1 LVIGYWL
8 FAVAADEG
16 SSRAMTER
24 VFITGLAAVSCL
36 GNSLGEIEAGLREGR
51 SGVVLDPRRRELG
64 FRSALTGA
72 VSGFDPKARL
82 DRKAR
87 KSMHESA
94 QWCAFSAFEA
104 IEHAGLDLSSLRSPR
119 VGLIIGNDS
128 TSQPN
133 VEVAD
138 AVRRD
143 GTTQQLGSGYIFQC
157 MNSTATMNLNAL
169 LGTQGA
175 AWTLAAA
182 CASGAHA
189 VGQGFTL
196 IRAGLQ
202 DVVITGGM
210 QEINWESM
218 ASFDALG
225 TFSKREDAP
234 RQASRPFDRSRDGL
248 VPSGG
253 AAALILESE
262 SHLKARGGKPLAEL
276 IGYGFSSDGEHL
288 TLPSGGGA
296 RRAMRMALG
305 HAELDPGA
313 IDYINAHATSTLIGD
328 AKEAEAIRDVFGE
341 HTPVSSTKGMTGH
354 ECWMSGASEILY
366 SALMLQ
372 AGFIAPNLNFEAQE
386 EGAAKI
392 NVVGRTL
399 ERPLQR
405 VLVNSFGFGGTNA
418 SVVLARV

>member
-1 LVIGYWL
+1 
-8 FAVAADEG
+8 
-16 SSRAMTER
+16 MTER

-36 GNSLGEIEAGLREGR
+36 GTTLAEIEAALREGR
-51 SGVVLDPRRRELG
+51 SGVVLDEARRELG

-72 VSGFDPKARL
+72 INGFDPKARL

-94 QWCAFSAFEA
+94 QWCAVSALTA
-104 IEHAGLDLSSLRSPR
+104 IEQAGIDPAALRNPR

-128 TSQPN
+128 TSGPN

-157 MNSTATMNLNAL
+157 MNSTASMNLNAL

-225 TFSKREDAP
+225 TFSKREDEP
-234 RQASRPFDRSRDGL
+234 SKASRPFDRGRDGL

-253 AAALILESE
+253 ARKPMEKMTVNSATPAAGSIT
-262 SHLKARGGKPLAEL
+262 AQRYP
-276 IGYGFSSDGEHL
+276 
-288 TLPSGGGA
+288 
-296 RRAMRMALG
+296 
-305 HAELDPGA
+305 PG
-313 IDYINAHATSTLIGD
+313 
-328 AKEAEAIRDVFGE
+328 
-341 HTPVSSTKGMTGH
+341 
-354 ECWMSGASEILY
+354 
-366 SALMLQ
+366 
-372 AGFIAPNLNFEAQE
+372 
-386 EGAAKI
+386 
-392 NVVGRTL
+392 
-399 ERPLQR
+399 ERP
-405 VLVNSFGFGGTNA
+405 
-418 SVVLARV
+418 

>member
-1 LVIGYWL
+1 
-8 FAVAADEG
+8 
-16 SSRAMTER
+16 MTER

-36 GNSLGEIEAGLREGR
+36 GNTLAEIEASLRAGR
-51 SGVVLDPRRRELG
+51 SGIVLDPRRRELG

-72 VSGFDPKARL
+72 ITGFDPRLRL

-87 KSMHESA
+87 KSMHEST
-94 QWCAFSAFEA
+94 QWYASSALAA
-104 IEHAGLDLSSLRSPR
+104 IEHAGIDPASLRNPR
-119 VGLIIGNDS
+119 TGLIVGNDS
-128 TSQPN
+128 TSAPN

-143 GTTQQLGSGYIFQC
+143 RTTQQLGSGYIFQC
-157 MNSTATMNLNAL
+157 MNSTASMNLNAL

-202 DVVITGGM
+202 DVVLTGAL

-234 RQASRPFDRSRDGL
+234 AAASRPFDRARDGL

-253 AAALILESE
+253 AAALILEGE
-262 SHLKARGGKPLAEL
+262 SHLKARDGRALAEVS
-276 IGYGFSSDGEHL
+276 GYGFSSDGAHL
-288 TLPSGGGA
+288 TLPSGEGA
-296 RRAMRMALG
+296 HRAMASALRLAG
-305 HAELDPGA
+305 LEPRA
-313 IDYINAHATSTLIGD
+313 IDYINAHATSTPIGD
-328 AKEAEAIRDVFGE
+328 AKEAEAVRSIFGDQ
-341 HTPVSSTKGMTGH
+341 TPVSSTKSMTGH
-354 ECWMSGASEILY
+354 ECWLSGASEILY
-366 SALMLQ
+366 STLML
-372 AGFIAPNLNFEAQE
+372 GGRFIAPNINFEAQE

-392 NVVGRTL
+392 NVVARTL
-399 ERPLQR
+399 ERPLR
-405 VLVNSFGFGGTNA
+405 HVLVNSFGFGGTNA
-418 SVVLARV
+418 AVVVSAV

>member
-1 LVIGYWL
+1 
-8 FAVAADEG
+8 
-16 SSRAMTER
+16 MTER

-36 GNSLGEIEAGLREGR
+36 GNSLAEIENGLRAGR
-51 SGVVLDPRRRELG
+51 SGVVLDERRRELG

-72 VSGFDPKARL
+72 VHGFDPKERL

-87 KSMHESA
+87 KSMHKSA
-94 QWCAFSAFEA
+94 QWCANSALAA
-104 IEHAGLDLSSLRSPR
+104 IEHAGIDPASLRNPR
-119 VGLIIGNDS
+119 TGLIIGNDS
-128 TSQPN
+128 TSGPN

-157 MNSTATMNLNAL
+157 MNSTASMNLNAL

-189 VGQGFTL
+189 VGQGFML
-196 IRAGLQ
+196 IRSGMQ

-225 TFSKREDAP
+225 TFSKRDDAP
-234 RQASRPFDRSRDGL
+234 NAASRPFDRARDGL

-253 AAALILESE
+253 AATLILESE
-262 SHLKARGGKPLAEL
+262 SHLKARGGTPLCEVR
-276 IGYGFSSDGEHL
+276 GYGFSSDGEHL
-288 TLPSGGGA
+288 TLPSGEGA
-296 RRAMRMALG
+296 RRAIRTALG
-305 HAELDPGA
+305 NAELEPGTV
-313 IDYINAHATSTLIGD
+313 DYINAHATSTLIGD
-328 AKEAEAIRDVFGE
+328 AKEAEAIRDIFGE
-341 HTPVSSTKGMTGH
+341 DTPVSSTKSMTGH

-366 SALMLQ
+366 SALMLRG
-372 AGFIAPNLNFEAQE
+372 GFIAPNINFETQE

-392 NVVGRTL
+392 NVVGKTL
-399 ERPLQR
+399 ETQLNN

-418 SVVLARV
+418 SVIISRV

>member
-1 LVIGYWL
+1 
-8 FAVAADEG
+8 
-16 SSRAMTER
+16 MTER
-24 VFITGLAAVSCL
+24 VFITGIAAVSSL
-36 GNSLGEIEAGLREGR
+36 GNSLAEIEDALRAGR
-51 SGVVLDPRRRELG
+51 SGVVLDERRRELG
-64 FRSALTGA
+64 FRSALTG
-72 VSGFDPKARL
+72 VVKGFDPKERL

-94 QWCAFSAFEA
+94 QWCAYSALAA
-104 IEHAGLDLSSLRSPR
+104 IEQAGMEPSSLRNPR
-119 VGLIIGNDS
+119 TGLIIGNDS
-128 TSQPN
+128 TSGPN

-157 MNSTATMNLNAL
+157 MNSTASMNLNAL

-189 VGQGFTL
+189 VGQGFML
-196 IRAGLQ
+196 IRSGMQ

-234 RQASRPFDRSRDGL
+234 QAASRPFDRGRDGL

-262 SHLKARGGKPLAEL
+262 SHLKARGGKPLCEVL
-276 IGYGFSSDGEHL
+276 GYGFSSDGEHL
-288 TLPSGGGA
+288 TLPSGDGA
-296 RRAMRMALG
+296 RRAIRAALRN
-305 HAELDPGA
+305 AELEPSA
-313 IDYINAHATSTLIGD
+313 VDYINAHATSTLIGD
-328 AKEAEAIRDVFGE
+328 AKEAEAIRDIFGDG
-341 HTPVSSTKGMTGH
+341 TPVSSTKSMTGH

-366 SALMLQ
+366 STLMLQ
-372 AGFIAPNLNFEAQE
+372 GGFVAPNINFEAQE
-386 EGAAKI
+386 EGAARI
-392 NVVGRTL
+392 NVVGKTL
-399 ERPLQR
+399 ETPLKNI
-405 VLVNSFGFGGTNA
+405 LVNSFGFGGTNA
-418 SVVLARV
+418 SVIISRV

>member
-1 LVIGYWL
+1 
-8 FAVAADEG
+8 
-16 SSRAMTER
+16 MTER
-24 VFITGLAAVSCL
+24 VFITGISAVSCL
-36 GNSLGEIEAGLREGR
+36 GNSLAEIEDGLRSGR
-51 SGVVLDPRRRELG
+51 SGIVLDERRRELG

-72 VSGFDPKARL
+72 VGEFDPRERL

-94 QWCAFSAFEA
+94 QWCAASALAA
-104 IEHAGLDLSSLRSPR
+104 IEQAGIDLESLRNPR
-119 VGLIIGNDS
+119 TGLIIGNDS
-128 TSQPN
+128 TSGPN

-138 AVRRD
+138 SVRRD

-157 MNSTATMNLNAL
+157 MNSTASMNLNAL

-189 VGQGFTL
+189 VGQGYML
-196 IRAGLQ
+196 IRSGMQ
-202 DVVITGGM
+202 DVVVTGGM

-225 TFSKREDAP
+225 TFSKLEDSPAA
-234 RQASRPFDRSRDGL
+234 ASRPFDRARDGL

-262 SHLKARGGKPLAEL
+262 SYLKARSGTPLCEVR
-276 IGYGFSSDGEHL
+276 GYGFSSDGEHL
-288 TLPSGGGA
+288 TLPSGEGA
-296 RRAMRMALG
+296 KRAIRAALG
-305 HAELDPGA
+305 NAELEPGL
-313 IDYINAHATSTLIGD
+313 IDYINAHATSTPIGD
-328 AKEAEAIRDVFGE
+328 AKEAEAIREVFGE
-341 HTPVSSTKGMTGH
+341 DTPVSSTKSMTGH

-366 SALMLQ
+366 STLMLRG
-372 AGFIAPNLNFEAQE
+372 GFIAPNLNFETQE
-386 EGAAKI
+386 DGAAKI
-392 NVVGRTL
+392 NVVNRTTEKSL
-399 ERPLQR
+399 KN

-418 SVVLARV
+418 SVIISRV

>member
-1 LVIGYWL
+1 
-8 FAVAADEG
+8 
-16 SSRAMTER
+16 
-24 VFITGLAAVSCL
+24 
-36 GNSLGEIEAGLREGR
+36 
-51 SGVVLDPRRRELG
+51 
-64 FRSALTGA
+64 
-72 VSGFDPKARL
+72 
-82 DRKAR
+82 
-87 KSMHESA
+87 MHESA
-94 QWCAFSAFEA
+94 QWCAFSALEA
-104 IEHAGLDLSSLRSPR
+104 IEHAGIDPASLRNPR
-119 VGLIIGNDS
+119 AGLIIGNDS
-128 TSQPN
+128 TSGPN

-138 AVRRD
+138 SVRRD

-157 MNSTATMNLNAL
+157 MNSTASMNLNAL

-225 TFSKREDAP
+225 TFSKRADNPVA
-234 RQASRPFDRSRDGL
+234 ASRPFDRGRDGL

-262 SHLKARGGKPLAEL
+262 SHLKARGGRPLVEVR
-276 IGYGFSSDGEHL
+276 GYGFSSDGEHL
-288 TLPSGGGA
+288 TLPSGDGA
-296 RRAMRMALG
+296 RRAMQMALG
-305 HAELDPGA
+305 NAELEPGA
-313 IDYINAHATSTLIGD
+313 IDYINAHATSTPIGD

-341 HTPVSSTKGMTGH
+341 QTPVSSTKSMTGH

-372 AGFIAPNLNFEAQE
+372 TGFVAPNINFETQE
-386 EGAAKI
+386 DGAAKI
-392 NVVGRTL
+392 NVVSATL
-399 ERPLQR
+399 ERSLKHA
-405 VLVNSFGFGGTNA
+405 LVNSFGFGGTNA
-418 SVVLARV
+418 AVVLSRP

>member
-1 LVIGYWL
+1 
-8 FAVAADEG
+8 
-16 SSRAMTER
+16 MTER
-24 VFITGLAAVSCL
+24 VFITGLAAVSCI
-36 GNSLGEIEAGLREGR
+36 GISLAEIEDGLRTGR
-51 SGVVLDPRRRELG
+51 SGVVLDEQRRELG
-64 FRSALTGA
+64 FRSGLTGA
-72 VSGFDPKARL
+72 VTGFDPKERL

-94 QWCAFSAFEA
+94 QWCAFSALSA
-104 IEHAGLDLSSLRSPR
+104 IEQAGIDPASLRNPR
-119 VGLIIGNDS
+119 TGLIIGNDS
-128 TSQPN
+128 TSGPN

-143 GTTQQLGSGYIFQC
+143 RTTQQLGSGYIFQC
-157 MNSTATMNLNAL
+157 MNSTASMNLNAL

-189 VGQGFTL
+189 VGQGLML
-196 IRAGLQ
+196 IRSGMQ

-225 TFSKREDAP
+225 TFSKREDA
-234 RQASRPFDRSRDGL
+234 QAASRPFDRARDGL

-262 SHLKARGGKPLAEL
+262 SHLKARGGTPLCEVR
-276 IGYGFSSDGEHL
+276 GYGFSSDGEHL
-288 TLPSGGGA
+288 TLPSGDGA
-296 RRAMRMALG
+296 RRAIRAALG
-305 HAELDPGA
+305 NAELEPGA
-313 IDYINAHATSTLIGD
+313 IDYINAHATSTPIGD
-328 AKEAEAIRDVFGE
+328 VKEAEAIREVFGE
-341 HTPVSSTKGMTGH
+341 DTPVSSTKSMTGH

-372 AGFIAPNLNFEAQE
+372 GNFIAPNINFETQE

-392 NVVGRTL
+392 NVVGKTL
-399 ERPLQR
+399 EKPLKN

-418 SVVLARV
+418 SVIISRV

>member
-1 LVIGYWL
+1 
-8 FAVAADEG
+8 
-16 SSRAMTER
+16 MTER
-24 VFITGLAAVSCL
+24 VYITGLAAVS
-36 GNSLGEIEAGLREGR
+36 SLGKSLAEIESALREGR
-51 SGVVLDPRRRELG
+51 SGVVLDEQRKQLG

-94 QWCAFSAFEA
+94 QWCAFSALEA
-104 IEHAGLDLSSLRSPR
+104 IEQAGIDPSSLRNPR
-119 VGLIIGNDS
+119 AGLIIGNDS
-128 TSQPN
+128 TSGPN

-157 MNSTATMNLNAL
+157 MNSTASMNLNAL

-225 TFSKREDAP
+225 TFSKREDSP
-234 RQASRPFDRSRDGL
+234 VSASRPFDRGRDGL

-262 SHLKARGGKPLAEL
+262 SHLKARGGKPLAEVR
-276 IGYGFSSDGEHL
+276 GYGFGSDGEHL
-288 TLPSGGGA
+288 TLPSGEGA

-305 HAELDPGA
+305 NAELEPGA
-313 IDYINAHATSTLIGD
+313 IDYINAHATSTPIGD
-328 AKEAEAIRDVFGE
+328 AKEAEAIRDIFGDS
-341 HTPVSSTKGMTGH
+341 TPVSSTKSMTGH

-366 SALMLQ
+366 SALMLRG
-372 AGFIAPNLNFEAQE
+372 GFIAPNINFEAQE

-392 NVVGRTL
+392 NVIAATL
-399 ERPLQR
+399 ERPLR
-405 VLVNSFGFGGTNA
+405 NVLINSFGFGGTNA
-418 SVVLARV
+418 TVVLAKA

>member
-1 LVIGYWL
+1 
-8 FAVAADEG
+8 
-16 SSRAMTER
+16 MTER
-24 VFITGLAAVSCL
+24 VFITGMAAVSSL
-36 GNSLGEIEAGLREGR
+36 GNSLAEIEDALRAGR
-51 SGVVLDPRRRELG
+51 SGVVVDPRRVELG
-64 FRSALTGA
+64 FRSPLTGA
-72 VSGFDPKARL
+72 VTDFEPKARL

-87 KSMHESA
+87 KSMHEST
-94 QWCAFSAFEA
+94 QWCAVSALEA
-104 IEHAGLDLSSLRSPR
+104 IEQAGLDPTALHSPR
-119 VGLIIGNDS
+119 AGLIIGNDS
-128 TSQPN
+128 TSAPN

-157 MNSTATMNLNAL
+157 MNSSASMNLNAL

-225 TFSKREDAP
+225 TFSLRSDAP
-234 RQASRPFDRSRDGL
+234 AAASRPFDRERDGL

-253 AAALILESE
+253 AAALVLESE
-262 SHLKARGGKPLAEL
+262 SHLKARGGKALAE
-276 IGYGFSSDGEHL
+276 IRGYGFSSDGAHL

-296 RRAMRMALG
+296 RRAMQMALG
-305 HAELDPGA
+305 NAELAPGA
-313 IDYINAHATSTLIGD
+313 VDYINAHATSTPIGD
-328 AKEAEAIRDVFGE
+328 AKEAEAIHDIFGE
-341 HTPVSSTKGMTGH
+341 RTPVSSTKGMTGH

-366 SALMLQ
+366 STLMMQ

-386 EGAAKI
+386 DGAAAI
-392 NVVGRTL
+392 NVVSSTL
-399 ERPLQR
+399 QHALNNA
-405 VLVNSFGFGGTNA
+405 LINSFGFGGTNA
-418 SVVLARV
+418 SIILARV

>member
-1 LVIGYWL
+1 
-8 FAVAADEG
+8 
-16 SSRAMTER
+16 MTER
-24 VFITGLAAVSCL
+24 VFISGIAAVSCL
-36 GNSLGEIEAGLREGR
+36 GNTLAEIEASLRDGR
-51 SGVVLDPRRRELG
+51 SGVTLDEHRRERG

-72 VSGFDPKARL
+72 VCGFDPKARL

-87 KSMHESA
+87 KSMHESV
-94 QWCAFSAFEA
+94 QWCAYSALEA
-104 IEHAGLDLSSLRSPR
+104 IEHAGLDPASLRNPR

-128 TSQPN
+128 TSAPN

-138 AVRRD
+138 TVRRD

-157 MNSTATMNLNAL
+157 MNSSATMNLNAL

-202 DVVITGGM
+202 DVVITGGL

-225 TFSKREDAP
+225 TFSKRESSPTA
-234 RQASRPFDRSRDGL
+234 ASRPFDAGRDGL

-253 AAALILESE
+253 AAALILEGE
-262 SHLKARGGKPLAEL
+262 SHLRARGGKPLAE
-276 IGYGFSSDGEHL
+276 IKGYGFSSDGEHL
-288 TLPSGGGA
+288 TLPTGGGA
-296 RRAMRMALG
+296 MRAMQMALVNSG
-305 HAELDPGA
+305 LEARA
-313 IDYINAHATSTLIGD
+313 VDYINAHATSTLIGD
-328 AKEAEAIRDVFGE
+328 AKEAGAIREIFGE
-341 HTPVSSTKGMTGH
+341 HTPVSSTKAMTGH

-366 SALMLQ
+366 STLMLRG
-372 AGFIAPNLNFEAQE
+372 GFIAPNINFEAQE
-386 EGAAKI
+386 PGAPKI
-392 NVVGRTL
+392 NVVATTREASL
-399 ERPLQR
+399 RN
-405 VLVNSFGFGGTNA
+405 LVINSFGFGGTNA
-418 SVVLARV
+418 GIVVSAVE

>member
-1 LVIGYWL
+1 
-8 FAVAADEG
+8 
-16 SSRAMTER
+16 MTER
-24 VFITGLAAVSCL
+24 VYITGIAAVSSL
-36 GNSLGEIEAGLREGR
+36 GNTLSEIEAALRDGR
-51 SGVVLDPRRRELG
+51 SGIVLDEQRQALG
-64 FRSALTGA
+64 FRSGLTGA
-72 VSGFDPKARL
+72 VNGFDPKSRL

-87 KSMHESA
+87 KSMHEST
-94 QWCAFSAFEA
+94 QWCAFSALQA
-104 IEHAGLDLSSLRSPR
+104 IEHAGVDPSSLRNPR
-119 VGLIIGNDS
+119 AGLIIGNDS
-128 TSQPN
+128 TSAPN

-143 GTTQQLGSGYIFQC
+143 GTTQQLGSGYIFQS
-157 MNSTATMNLNAL
+157 MNSTASMNLNAL

-225 TFSKREDAP
+225 TFSKREDHP
-234 RQASRPFDRSRDGL
+234 TSASRPFDRGRDGL

-262 SHLKARGGKPLAEL
+262 SRLKARGGTPLAEVR
-276 IGYGFSSDGEHL
+276 GYGFSSDGEHL
-288 TLPSGGGA
+288 TLPSGDGA

-305 HAELDPGA
+305 NAELEPSA
-313 IDYINAHATSTLIGD
+313 IDYINAHATSTPIGD
-328 AKEAEAIRDVFGE
+328 AKEAEAIHDIFGE
-341 HTPVSSTKGMTGH
+341 HTPVSSTKSMTGH
-354 ECWMSGASEILY
+354 ECWMSGASEVLY
-366 SALMLQ
+366 SALMMQ
-372 AGFIAPNLNFEAQE
+372 GGFIAPNINFEAQE

-392 NVVGRTL
+392 NVVGKTL
-399 ERPLQR
+399 ERDLKH
-405 VLVNSFGFGGTNA
+405 VLINSFGFGGTNA
-418 SVVLARV
+418 ALIISRL

>member
-1 LVIGYWL
+1 
-8 FAVAADEG
+8 
-16 SSRAMTER
+16 MPER
-24 VFITGLAAVSCL
+24 VFISGLAAVSCL
-36 GNSLGEIEAGLREGR
+36 GNTLGEIEDALRAGR
-51 SGVVLDPRRRELG
+51 SGIIVDERRRELG
-64 FRSALTGA
+64 FRSPLTG
-72 VSGFDPKARL
+72 VVTGFDPKARL

-87 KSMHESA
+87 KSMHEST
-94 QWCAFSAFEA
+94 QWCAYAALEA
-104 IEHAGLDLSSLRSPR
+104 IEHARIDPAKLRTPR

-128 TSQPN
+128 TSAPN

-157 MNSTATMNLNAL
+157 MNSTASMNLNAL

-175 AWTLAAA
+175 AWTLSAA
-182 CASGAHA
+182 CASGAHS

-225 TFSKREDAP
+225 TFSLRADEPAA
-234 RQASRPFDRSRDGL
+234 ASRPFDRDRDGL

-262 SHLKARGGKPLAEL
+262 SHLKARGGVPIAEVR
-276 IGYGFSSDGEHL
+276 GYGFSSDGEHL
-288 TLPSGGGA
+288 TLPSGNGA
-296 RRAMRMALG
+296 RRAMQMALG
-305 HAELDPGA
+305 NAELEAGA
-313 IDYINAHATSTLIGD
+313 IDYINAHATSTPIGD
-328 AKEAEAIRDVFGE
+328 AKEAGAIHDIFGVK
-341 HTPVSSTKGMTGH
+341 TPVSSTKGMTGH

-366 SALMLQ
+366 AALMMKG
-372 AGFIAPNLNFEAQE
+372 GFIAPNLNFEAQE
-386 EGAAKI
+386 GDAPKI
-392 NVVGRTL
+392 NVVPSTL
-399 ERPLQR
+399 EQPLKN

-418 SVVLARV
+418 SVILSRV

>member
-1 LVIGYWL
+1 
-8 FAVAADEG
+8 
-16 SSRAMTER
+16 MTER

-36 GNSLGEIEAGLREGR
+36 GNSLAEIEDGLRTGR

-72 VSGFDPKARL
+72 VNDFDPRERL

-87 KSMHESA
+87 KSMHEST
-94 QWCAFSAFEA
+94 QWCAVSALAA
-104 IEHAGLDLSSLRSPR
+104 IEQAGIDPSSLHHPR
-119 VGLIIGNDS
+119 AGLIIGNDS
-128 TSQPN
+128 TSAPN

-157 MNSTATMNLNAL
+157 MNSTASMNLNAL

-189 VGQGFTL
+189 VGQGFML
-196 IRAGLQ
+196 IRSGMQ
-202 DVVITGGM
+202 DIVVTGGM

-234 RQASRPFDRSRDGL
+234 GAASRPFDASRDGL

-253 AAALILESE
+253 AAALIIESE
-262 SHLKARGGKPLAEL
+262 SHLKARGGTPLVEL

-288 TLPSGGGA
+288 TLPSGDGA
-296 RRAMRMALG
+296 RRAIGAALG
-305 HAELDPGA
+305 NAELKPAA
-313 IDYINAHATSTLIGD
+313 IDYVNAHATSTLIGD
-328 AKEAEAIRDVFGE
+328 AKEAEALRDVFGE
-341 HTPVSSTKGMTGH
+341 DTPVSSTKSMTGH

-366 SALMLQ
+366 STLMMRG
-372 AGFIAPNLNFEAQE
+372 GFIAPNINFERQE

-392 NVVGRTL
+392 NVVARTL
-399 ERPLQR
+399 ETPLKN

-418 SVVLARV
+418 SVILARV